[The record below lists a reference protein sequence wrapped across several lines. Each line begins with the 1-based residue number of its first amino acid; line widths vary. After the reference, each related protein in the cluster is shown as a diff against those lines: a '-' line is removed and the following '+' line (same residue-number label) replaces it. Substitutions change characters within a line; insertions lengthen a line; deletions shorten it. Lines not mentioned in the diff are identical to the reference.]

1 MSLSLGAA
9 LLAGL
14 LSFFS
19 PCVLPLVP
27 GYLGYLGGM
36 GQSGV
41 ANNSRTIFL
50 LSSLAFVMGF
60 VTVFVALGLS
70 STLMGSFVARNMT
83 TLQIISGA
91 IIVILGLHFMGVL
104 SVGFLNRD
112 LRFMPT
118 MKNRGVLGAY
128 VVGTAFGFGWTPCVG
143 PVLATVLMISSG
155 SGSAGQ
161 GMLLLFAY
169 GVGMGAP
176 FLLVATFAD
185 IFMAKF
191 RYFSKSMMYV
201 KWVLGGLL
209 VLTGLAM
216 ITGTLSQVG
225 FWLFNKLTFFQTVG

>member
-36 GQSGV
+36 GQTGV
-41 ANNSRTIFL
+41 AKNSRAVFL

-104 SVGFLNRD
+104 SVGFLNQD

-176 FLLVATFAD
+176 FLLVAAFAD
-185 IFMAKF
+185 IFLAKF
-191 RYFSKSMMYV
+191 RYFSKSMIYV

-225 FWLFNKLTFFQTVG
+225 FWLFEKLTFFQTVG

>member
-41 ANNSRTIFL
+41 AKNSRTIFL

-176 FLLVATFAD
+176 FLLVAAFAD
-185 IFMAKF
+185 IFLSKF
-191 RYFSKSMMYV
+191 RYFSKSMIYV

-225 FWLFNKLTFFQTVG
+225 FWLFEKLTFFQTVG